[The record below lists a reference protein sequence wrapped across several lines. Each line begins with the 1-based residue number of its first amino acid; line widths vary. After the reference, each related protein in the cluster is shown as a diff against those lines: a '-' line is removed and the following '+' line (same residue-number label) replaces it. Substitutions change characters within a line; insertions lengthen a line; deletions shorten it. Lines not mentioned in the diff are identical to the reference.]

1 MVSLG
6 GEESIAVFG
15 GSGNT
20 GQEVI
25 AAALR
30 KGLRVRALYRPG
42 SEPTSVATG
51 LEVVSGQLSETAAV
65 RRTLEETSG
74 AVLVFGPR
82 LGRGRNPEPF
92 CASATATIIAE
103 MRALGIGR
111 LVCQTGAMAGGDTP
125 NWSRAVRRFVRRYR
139 RLYPAIDADRDRQE
153 ATVKSS
159 GLDWTIA
166 KPFRI
171 SRARGKGHVRVAPA
185 IRISAFTSVRRADL
199 AEFLVD
205 ELRDGRF
212 HRQAV
217 YVVT

>member
-1 MVSLG
+1 MAA
-6 GEESIAVFG
+6 EESIAVFG

-25 AAALR
+25 GVALR

-42 SEPTSVATG
+42 SEPTSVASG
-51 LEVVSGQLSETAAV
+51 LEVISGQLRETAAV
-65 RRTLEETSG
+65 RRTLEGTSG

-92 CASATATIIAE
+92 CASATATIVAE
-103 MRALGIGR
+103 MKALGIER

-125 NWSRAVRRFVRRYR
+125 NWSRAVRRFVRRNR
-139 RLYPAIDADRDRQE
+139 RRYPAIDAERDRQE
-153 ATVKSS
+153 AAVKSS
-159 GLDWTIA
+159 GLDWTVA

-171 SRARGKGHVRVAPA
+171 SRARGKGHVRAAPA
-185 IRISAFTSVRRADL
+185 IRISVFTSVRRADL
-199 AEFLVD
+199 AEFHVD
-205 ELRDGRF
+205 ELTDRRF
-212 HRQAV
+212 HHQAV